1 MQNAD
6 EISEISQWRH
16 VTPFACNL
24 LDGVTVLP
32 FFPVIT
38 VTLPITRDGKSKQL
52 TAAFFFVYIY

>member
-38 VTLPITRDGKSKQL
+38 VTLPITIEMGK
-52 TAAFFFVYIY
+52 VNN